1 MPCGRWPGPVTIDP
15 SRRSFEIAG
24 FSNEITEFPRVNQLR
39 EALPTRFVYMPTLTS
54 SLDEKN
60 PPSEV
65 FNALLKLDTE
75 TGRYPRH
82 DLGVTPSR

>member
-1 MPCGRWPGPVTIDP
+1 MTIDP